1 MMGVVLW
8 SSELFL
14 SLVATGVTS
23 SCWPQVP
30 RNVAIELEKRERKK
44 LQTNSWNRNA
54 AFRRRIFVQ
63 CSPSHFRRMSSPS
76 GDRNVLIRLSF
87 SSILSCGAYKIDTNK
102 CLFRTHYAIAPHNLK
117 KAPSGRGYEK
127 RAGLW
132 NLSLHLASLFL
143 LGPPPLF
150 LVLGATP

>member
-76 GDRNVLIRLSF
+76 GDRNVLIRLS
-87 SSILSCGAYKIDTNK
+87 SL
-102 CLFRTHYAIAPHNLK
+102 LFFP
-117 KAPSGRGYEK
+117 
-127 RAGLW
+127 AG
-132 NLSLHLASLFL
+132 
-143 LGPPPLF
+143 PIK
-150 LVLGATP
+150 

>member
-63 CSPSHFRRMSSPS
+63 CSLFHFRRMP
-76 GDRNVLIRLSF
+76 SF
-87 SSILSCGAYKIDTNK
+87 SSILSCGVLQDGEKGERGPHTYKMDTNT
-102 CLFRTHYAIAPHNLK
+102 CLFRPHYD
-117 KAPSGRGYEK
+117 
-127 RAGLW
+127 RA
-132 NLSLHLASLFL
+132 A
-143 LGPPPLF
+143 
-150 LVLGATP
+150 